1 MDLVMKLV
9 STVLDGSFKSVIAIL
24 LLIIGFLIY
33 DRMNM
38 YKNIQAQNT
47 KFEKVIND
55 YYDVMVKIN
64 DTINSLKMVL
74 QEIKSKL

>member
-1 MDLVMKLV
+1 MDLLTKLV
-9 STVLDGSFKSVIAIL
+9 STVLDGSYQSVISIL

-38 YKNIQAQNT
+38 YKNIQIQND

-64 DTINSLKMVL
+64 DTMNSLKLVL

>member
-1 MDLVMKLV
+1 MDLLTKLI
-9 STVLDGSFKSVIAIL
+9 STVLDGSYQSVIAIL
-24 LLIIGFLIY
+24 LLVIGFLIY

-38 YKNIQAQNT
+38 YKNIQIQND

-64 DTINSLKMVL
+64 DTMNSLKLVL